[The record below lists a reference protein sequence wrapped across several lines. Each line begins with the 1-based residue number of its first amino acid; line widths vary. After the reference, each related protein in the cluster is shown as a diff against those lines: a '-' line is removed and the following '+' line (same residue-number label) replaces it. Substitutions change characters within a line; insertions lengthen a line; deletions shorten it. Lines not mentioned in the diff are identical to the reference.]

1 MQRPLHRLLPTP
13 GLCGKLDLNEPE
25 TEQIY
30 GESQEGIR
38 TMSEPK
44 INGLRSIEL
53 GVHDLQ
59 KSAEFYRRIWA
70 LEDVSGEG
78 DTLHLRGTSRD
89 HHVLTL
95 RERPRAG
102 LLGVHFSAPDRAT
115 VDALHAKAKAMGMK
129 IASPAGDLEKSA
141 GGGYGFGVST
151 PEGHP
156 IVISSDVADH
166 ASAIDDKTRPT
177 KLTHVVLN
185 SADIGNQ
192 TSFFIDVL
200 GFKWSDSTQMMDF
213 VRCCSDHHSVALA
226 RGKGPSLNHM
236 AYEMPDIDGLMRGA
250 GRVRK
255 SGYEIMWGVGRHGP
269 GSNVFSYFVEPNGF
283 VTEYT
288 TEVEQVDDSY
298 AAHDANWW
306 NEQKVFPCRWQMAGV
321 PSPFAR
327 KAMGGELVEEENLRC
342 EQVMAKALGR

>member
-1 MQRPLHRLLPTP
+1 
-13 GLCGKLDLNEPE
+13 
-25 TEQIY
+25 
-30 GESQEGIR
+30 
-38 TMSEPK
+38 MSEPR

-59 KSAEFYRRIWA
+59 KSAEFYRRVWA

-115 VDALHAKAKAMGMK
+115 VDGLYGKAKAMGMK
-129 IASPAGDLEKSA
+129 LAGPAGDLEKSA
-141 GGGYGFGVST
+141 GGGYGFRVST

-288 TEVEQVDDSY
+288 TEVEQVDDGY
-298 AAHDANWW
+298 QAHDAQWW

>member
-1 MQRPLHRLLPTP
+1 M
-13 GLCGKLDLNEPE
+13 
-25 TEQIY
+25 
-30 GESQEGIR
+30 SQ
-38 TMSEPK
+38 PQ
-44 INGLRSIEL
+44 INGLRSVEL

-59 KSAEFYRRIWA
+59 KSAEFYRKVWA

-102 LLGVHFSAPDRAT
+102 LLGVHFSAPDRAAI
-115 VDALHAKAKAMGMK
+115 DGLHAKAKAKGMK
-129 IASPAGDLEKSA
+129 LSGPAGELEKSA
-141 GGGYGFGVST
+141 GGGYGFRVST

-156 IVISSDVADH
+156 IVISADVADH
-166 ASAIDDKTRPT
+166 GSAIDDKTRPT

-185 SADIGNQ
+185 SADIENQ
-192 TSFFIDVL
+192 TKFFLDVL
-200 GFKWSDSTQMMDF
+200 GFKWSDSTMMMDF
-213 VRCCSDHHSVALA
+213 VRCCSDHHSIALA

-255 SGYEIMWGVGRHGP
+255 SGYELMWGVGRHGP
-269 GSNVFSYFVEPNGF
+269 GANVFSYFVEPNGF

-298 AAHDANWW
+298 VAHDADWW
-306 NEQKVFPCRWQMAGV
+306 KAQNVFPCRWQMAGV
-321 PSPFAR
+321 PSEFAR